1 LDVQGVIMTAE
12 NGHPATEASR
22 LGKFSWAL
30 FDWANQPYFTVV
42 TTFIFAPYF
51 TTFVAATPAEGQA
64 YWGYTQAIAGILIA
78 ILSPVL
84 GSIADA
90 GGARKPWILSFTLLC
105 AVGAFSLWWALPG
118 QESGILWI
126 LSGIIIGTIGVE
138 FAIVFNNAMLPSL
151 VPQARM
157 GRLSGFGWGLGYI
170 GGLIVLFIV
179 LLCFSLPETAMFGLN
194 KEMHEQDRIT
204 GPISALW
211 FLVFIIPMMLF
222 TPDRAR
228 TGIAKGAAVRQG
240 ISTLVDTLKSLKDYR
255 NIVYFLI
262 ARMFYN
268 DGILALIGFSGIYA
282 AGLFGWGTT
291 ELGIFG
297 ILINFFAIGGSFA
310 GGYLDDRLGSKP
322 TIVISVLGLAFA
334 SVGVLSI
341 SNGQV
346 LFGLPAAMPVEG
358 GALFASPAEIVF
370 MIFAFIMGLFF
381 GPAQAASRTL
391 IARMSPPEKAGE
403 FFGLFALSGK
413 ATAFVA
419 PLLIGIVT
427 SATGQQRPAMIVIF
441 ALLMIGAALMSFVR
455 EPERSR

>member
-1 LDVQGVIMTAE
+1 MSVISEGA
-12 NGHPATEASR
+12 PKEAGK

-30 FDWANQPYFTVV
+30 FDWANQPFFTVV

-51 TTFVAATPAEGQA
+51 TSFVASSPAEGQA

-78 ILSPVL
+78 ILSPVF

-90 GGARKPWILSFTLLC
+90 GGARKPWILFFSILC
-105 AVGAFSLWWALPG
+105 AIGAFSLWWAVPG
-118 QESGILWI
+118 MQSGVFWI
-126 LSGIIIGTIGVE
+126 LAGIVVGTIGVE
-138 FAIVFNNAMLPSL
+138 FSIVFNNSMLPTL
-151 VPQARM
+151 VSPQRM

-170 GGLIVLFIV
+170 GGLIALFIV
-179 LLCFSLPETAMFGLN
+179 LLGFSLPETPLFGLS
-194 KEMHEQDRIT
+194 KALHEPDRIT
-204 GPISALW
+204 GPMAAIWL
-211 FLVFIIPMMLF
+211 LVFIIPMLLF
-222 TPDRAR
+222 TPDRPASDLPKR
-228 TGIAKGAAVRQG
+228 EAVRQG
-240 ISTLVDTLKSLKDYR
+240 LNALMTTLRSLKNYR
-255 NIVYFLI
+255 NVVFFLI

-282 AGLFGWGTT
+282 AGLFKWGTT

-297 ILINFFAIGGSFA
+297 ILINFFAIAGCFIGGA
-310 GGYLDDRLGSKP
+310 LDDKLGSKP

-341 SNGQV
+341 SDGQV

-358 GALFASPAEIVF
+358 GALFASPAEMVF
-370 MIFAFIMGLFF
+370 MVFAFIMGFFF

-391 IARMSPPEKAGE
+391 IARMAPPEKAGE

-427 SATGQQRPAMIVIF
+427 SLTGQQRPAMIVIF
-441 ALLMIGAALMSFVR
+441 TLLMIGAALMSFVR
-455 EPERSR
+455 EPEYE